1 MHRKIS
7 KGTEQYNH
15 LCQLG
20 VALGV
25 GVGGE
30 PTLHLIPLY
39 FWICFICMFY
49 YIGRIIFFK

>member
-39 FWICFICMFY
+39 F
-49 YIGRIIFFK
+49 